1 MPAPQP
7 LDPRHLRRRF
17 DPALIPFETSEQA
30 DSSPDPVLG
39 QSRAKTALEFGLAM
53 KSGGYHIYV
62 AGPTRTGKTH
72 LVRSY
77 LERLAGQAPAP
88 PDWVY
93 VNNFDQPDQPKALQL
108 PPGGGKLLAR
118 EMQELIEGLRRR
130 IPDLF
135 EGENYAKRRE
145 NLVNGFQKERSRVF
159 RELNEEARERG
170 YNLRFD
176 EGGIMVAPA
185 DENGEPLPEEKIREM
200 NDEQREE
207 LRQKSD
213 YLQTRVAESLR
224 KVQAKEKDLQEDL
237 AKLDRD
243 MVQFSVETFLHSLL
257 TKYADMPKV
266 LEYLNRVK
274 QDITENYGD
283 FKKQEKSP
291 VPFLPKEEPSFQRYR
306 VNVFV
311 DNSDAGGA
319 PVVVE
324 GNPTYPNLVG
334 RIERQAQFGA
344 LVTDFTLLTPG
355 ALHQANGGYLVL
367 PMLELLQMWVP
378 WQGLKRALKKMEV
391 VIEDAMEQMGFMA
404 TRSLKPEPIP
414 LDLKVILVGD
424 AQLYN
429 LLYNHDQQFPKL
441 FKVRAEMADRMDW
454 EQEEVGAY
462 ISHLCDQARREKL
475 LPLSRQALAR
485 LVEAGAE
492 MTGDSE
498 RITLLLAD
506 VEDLVRESDHYARS
520 ADRALIGAGDVD
532 QAVAARRRRSSM
544 LEERMRQGVT
554 RGFIQVRTQG
564 REVGEINGLA
574 VVGQGDYS
582 FGISSRISA
591 SLGLGKE
598 GVVAIDRESEL
609 SGPFHTKGVLIL
621 GGFLRNRFGGQGLLA
636 LTASLVF
643 EQSYSMIDGD
653 SASVAETLV
662 LLSRLAGVP
671 LRQDLAVTGSVS
683 QQGQAQAIG
692 GVNQK
697 IEGFFRLCEQRG
709 LSGTQGVVI
718 PSSNVVNLMLHQ
730 DIVAAVEQGKF
741 AIYAVESVEQALEL
755 FTGLPAGQRGEDG
768 RFPPETVYGKAEEE
782 LMRLRE
788 LARQQGGKKED

>member
-7 LDPRHLRRRF
+7 LDARHLRRCF
-17 DPALIPFETSEQA
+17 DPALIPFETSDQA
-30 DSSPDPVLG
+30 ESSPDPVLG
-39 QSRAKTALEFGLAM
+39 QSRAKTALEFGLSM
-53 KSGGYHIYV
+53 TCRGYHIYV

-77 LERLAGQAPAP
+77 LERLAEEGQP
-88 PDWVY
+88 PSDWVY
-93 VNNFDQPDQPKALQL
+93 VNNFDQPDQPKALRL
-108 PPGGGKLLAR
+108 PPGGGKVLAK
-118 EMQELIEGLRRR
+118 EMHELIEGLRRR
-130 IPDLF
+130 VPDLF

-145 NLVNGFQKERSRVF
+145 SLVNGFQKERTRIF
-159 RELNEEARERG
+159 RELNEEARERS

-200 NDEQREE
+200 DDEQREE
-207 LRQKSD
+207 LRKKSD

-257 TKYADMPKV
+257 TRYAEMPEV

-274 QDITENYGD
+274 ADITENYGD
-283 FKKQEKSP
+283 FKKQDKSP
-291 VPFLPKEEPSFQRYR
+291 VPFLPKEEPSFQRYK

-311 DNSDAGGA
+311 DNSGAGGA

-324 GNPTYPNLVG
+324 SNPTYPNLVG

-355 ALHQANGGYLVL
+355 ALHKANGGYLVL
-367 PMLELLQMWVP
+367 PMLELLQMWLP

-391 VIEDAMEQMGFMA
+391 VIEDAMEQMGYMA

-424 AQLYN
+424 AHLYN
-429 LLYNHDQQFPKL
+429 LLYNYDQHFPKL

-454 EQEEVGAY
+454 EEEEVTAF
-462 ISHLCDQARREKL
+462 ISHLCDLARTEKL
-475 LPLSRQALAR
+475 LPLGREALAR

-506 VEDLVRESDHYARS
+506 VEDLVRESDHYART
-520 ADRALIGAGDVD
+520 AQRNLIGAADVD
-532 QAVAARRRRSSM
+532 RAVAARRHRSSM
-544 LEERMRQGVT
+544 LEERLRQGIT
-554 RGFIQVRTQG
+554 RGFIQVRTEG
-564 REVGEINGLA
+564 AAVGEINGLA

-582 FGISSRISA
+582 FGTPSRISA

-621 GGFLRNRFGGQGLLA
+621 GGFLRNRFGGQGPLA

-653 SASVAETLV
+653 SASLAETLV
-662 LLSRLAGVP
+662 LLSRLSGLP
-671 LRQDLAVTGSVS
+671 LRQDLAITGSVS
-683 QQGQAQAIG
+683 QQGRAQAIG

-697 IEGFFRLCEQRG
+697 VEGFYRLCEQRG
-709 LSGTQGVVI
+709 LTGTQGVVI
-718 PSSNVVNLMLHQ
+718 PQSNVVNLMLHQ
-730 DIVAAVEQGKF
+730 DIVQAAGEGRF
-741 AIYAVESVEQALEL
+741 AIYPVESVEQALEL
-755 FTGLPAGQRGEDG
+755 FTGVPAGQRGEDG
-768 RFPPETVYGKAEEE
+768 GFPPDTVYGKAEAE
-782 LMRLRE
+782 LIRLRE
-788 LARQQGGKKED
+788 LARELSAKKEE